1 MKNGYVYIM
10 SNRKNGTLYV
20 GVTNNLIK
28 RVYEHKNSFVDSFT
42 KKYGLNLLV
51 YFEVF
56 EQISH
61 AIEREKQLKKGNRK
75 RKIQLIES
83 MNPQWSDLYDTVV

>member
-20 GVTNNLIK
+20 GVSSDLIK

-42 KKYGLNLLV
+42 QKYGLKNLV

-56 EQISH
+56 DEISK

-83 MNPQWSDLYDTVV
+83 MNPQWDDLYETIV

>member
-83 MNPQWSDLYDTVV
+83 MNPQWSDLYETVV